1 MKFLDYL
8 IKKAK
13 RSTLLEKIV
22 FICLII
28 LLIVILSNK
37 LSNREAFTNNKKE
50 FIKKTGKDIFDEFYV
65 NIYDDLVYS
74 ELKNNYEVSKIVNSK
89 KPTRQSKILD
99 IGCGTGHHVN
109 LFDELNIEYVLGID
123 NSPHMI
129 KKAKE
134 NYPKSKFKLCDTTNS
149 MEFEPNTFTHI
160 TCFYFTIYYIKN
172 KKLFLENCYN
182 WLMPGGILVIHLVD
196 MKKFDP
202 ILPVAN
208 PFILVSPQNYAK
220 ERITKSTVKFNTLDY
235 KSDFKLDNSI
245 NCNNCELS
253 KPNAIFKETLKFK
266 NSNKVRI
273 NEHKFYM
280 STQKA
285 ILSLVKDVGFILKSV
300 EEMSKIEYKNNYL
313 YILVKPN

>member
-8 IKKAK
+8 IKKVK

-37 LSNREAFTNNKKE
+37 LSNREPFTNNKKE

-99 IGCGTGHHVN
+99 VGCGTGHHVN
-109 LFDELNIEYVLGID
+109 LFDELNIQYVLGID
-123 NSPHMI
+123 NSPSMI

-149 MEFEPNTFTHI
+149 IEFEPNTFTHI
-160 TCFYFTIYYIKN
+160 TCLYFTIYYIKN
-172 KKLFLENCYN
+172 KKVFLENCYN

-208 PFILVSPQNYAK
+208 PFILVSPQKYAK

-245 NCNNCELS
+245 NCNNSELS

-266 NSNKVRI
+266 NTNKVRI

-285 ILSLVKDVGFILKSV
+285 ILSLAKDVGFILKSV
-300 EEMSKIEYKNNYL
+300 EEMSKIEYENNYL